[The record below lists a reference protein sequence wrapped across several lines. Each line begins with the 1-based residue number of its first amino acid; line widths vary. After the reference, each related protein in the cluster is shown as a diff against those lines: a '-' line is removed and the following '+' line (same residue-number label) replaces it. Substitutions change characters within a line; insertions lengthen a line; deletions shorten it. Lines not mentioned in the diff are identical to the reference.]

1 MRSTHK
7 LVDEL
12 QWVKWNTNFIQ
23 RGGFY
28 CKFETSQI
36 IRVVKHQHRLD
47 FIFCLFY
54 YDALFVTCFSS
65 FFRLRKPR
73 EQPVGR
79 ADSYDK
85 TTFEIVLVLSI
96 QENNVECTNKW
107 MSQKEGD
114 LLEVRTQPQPTNHSF
129 VLKETFFW
137 LSRLKPKFPSNSKH
151 KIIAWIA
158 KIMFGKNYEPML
170 IWKIIKYSNN
180 NY

>member
-1 MRSTHK
+1 
-7 LVDEL
+7 L
-12 QWVKWNTNFIQ
+12 TNFNKSNGLLILLKAEGVSIVNLKHH
-23 RGGFY
+23 R
-28 CKFETSQI
+28 SQI

-85 TTFEIVLVLSI
+85 TTFEIVAPI
-96 QENNVECTNKW
+96 HPGEECRMYKNKW

-151 KIIAWIA
+151 KIIA
-158 KIMFGKNYEPML
+158 
-170 IWKIIKYSNN
+170 
-180 NY
+180 